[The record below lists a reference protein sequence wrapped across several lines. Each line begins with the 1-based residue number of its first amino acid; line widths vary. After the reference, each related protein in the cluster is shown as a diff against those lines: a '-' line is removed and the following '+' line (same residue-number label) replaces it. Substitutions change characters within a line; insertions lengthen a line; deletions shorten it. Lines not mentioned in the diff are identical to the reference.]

1 MKFPTYT
8 KLFFWLLLFVALT
21 TFTACGDDSSSTGT
35 VQVALTDNV
44 DPNLKEVVI
53 SIKEVRVVPNG
64 QEATGEEGL
73 PLIKSFDPSLV
84 VNVLDLAYQQEILGE
99 AIVPAGTY
107 NQVRLVLDANLEGLF
122 PSHGIGDVLGTL
134 GVHAGDIDGGRGSA
148 HMASMW
154 TAAL

>member
-1 MKFPTYT
+1 MKLPAYI

-21 TFTACGDDSSSTGT
+21 TFTACGSDSSSTGT

-73 PLIKSFDPSLV
+73 PLIKSFDHPNLRTAGYIPHHDLLV
-84 VNVLDLAYQQEILGE
+84 E
-99 AIVPAGTY
+99 APRGKKPA
-107 NQVRLVLDANLEGLF
+107 
-122 PSHGIGDVLGTL
+122 I
-134 GVHAGDIDGGRGSA
+134 
-148 HMASMW
+148 
-154 TAAL
+154 